1 MIDGMF
7 VFNAVAHAYNLTD
20 ENTHKNRHA
29 QSLRDLLLILHRDWQ
44 PGYGLSAKEQTS
56 DWPIEVLARTLFLE
70 SDCDMAA
77 THTLRLNSYFDDGLC
92 ARHKMVE
99 AVRRWPQRFVGY
111 VGVDPTMGLDVC
123 LRELDE
129 QMDELPEAVGLKLYP
144 AQIDPIRSWRMD
156 DPKLAFPLFR
166 RALDRGIKIVA
177 IHKAAPLGA
186 VPLNPFKVD
195 DIDSAADAFPELAF
209 EIIHAGYAFTEE
221 TCMAMARYPNVY
233 GNLEITSA
241 FAYKAPGMFEDLM
254 GQFMYW
260 AGSSKVIFSDGNMV
274 FHSQPILEKMR
285 DFKFQDST
293 LSRWGIPQITKQD
306 MANIL
311 GGNYARILKI
321 DIEQAKKKIAND
333 EFSKERAR
341 TGIQPI
347 YSNWHR
353 HLKESGLAVAV

>member
-1 MIDGMF
+1 MIDGNF

-20 ENTHKNRHA
+20 ENTHKGRHA
-29 QSLRDLLLILHRDWQ
+29 QSLRDLLIVLHRDWQ
-44 PGYGLSAKEQTS
+44 PGYGLSAAEQTS
-56 DWPIEVLARTLFLE
+56 DWPIEILAKTLFLE

-77 THTLRLNSYFDDGLC
+77 THTLRLDSYFDDGLC
-92 ARHKMVE
+92 ARRKTVE
-99 AVRRWPQRFVGY
+99 AVKRWPQRFVGY
-111 VGVDPTMGLDVC
+111 VGVDPTMGLETC

-129 QMDELPEAVGLKLYP
+129 QLDEMPQAVGLKLYP

-156 DPKLAFPLFR
+156 DPKLAFPLFK
-166 RALDRGIKIVA
+166 RAQDRGIKIAA

-195 DIDSAADAFPELAF
+195 DVDLAADQFPGLAF

-241 FAYKAPGMFEDLM
+241 FSYRAPKMFEELM

-260 AGSSKVIFSDGNMV
+260 AGSQKVIFSDGNMV
-274 FHSQPILEKMR
+274 FHSQPILEKIR
-285 DFKFQDST
+285 DFQFSEET
-293 LSRWGIPQITKQD
+293 MSRWGIKQITKED
-306 MANIL
+306 KANIL
-311 GGNYARILKI
+311 GANFARIVGV
-321 DIEQAKKKIAND
+321 DIEAAKKKIAND

-347 YSNWHR
+347 YSNWR
-353 HLKESGLAVAV
+353 RYLKDSGLRASA

>member
-7 VFNAVAHAYNLTD
+7 VMNAVAHAYNLTD
-20 ENTHKNRHA
+20 ANTHKTRHA

-44 PGYGLSAKEQTS
+44 PGYGMSAKDQIS
-56 DWPIEVLARTLFLE
+56 DWPIEVLAKTLFLE

-77 THTLRLNSYFDDGLC
+77 THTLRLDSYFNDGLC

-129 QMDELPEAVGLKLYP
+129 QMDELPQAVGLKLYP

-166 RALDRGIKIVA
+166 RAVERGIKIVA

-241 FAYKAPGMFEDLM
+241 FAYKAPGMFEELM

-311 GGNYARILKI
+311 GGNYARILGI
-321 DIEQAKKKIAND
+321 DIEAAKRKIAND

-347 YSNWHR
+347 YSNWR
-353 HLKESGLAVAV
+353 KHLQDSGLSVAV

>member
-7 VFNAVAHAYNLTD
+7 VFNAVSHAYNLTD

-44 PGYGLSAKEQTS
+44 PGYGLSAQEQTS
-56 DWPIEVLARTLFLE
+56 DWPMEVVARTLFLE

-77 THTLRLNSYFDDGLC
+77 THTLRLDSYFNDGLC

-129 QMDELPEAVGLKLYP
+129 QLDELPEAVGLKLYP

-156 DPKLAFPLFR
+156 DPKLAFPLFE
-166 RALDRGIKIVA
+166 RAQKRGIKIVA

-195 DIDSAADAFPELAF
+195 DIDSAADAFPDLAF

-241 FAYKAPGMFEDLM
+241 FAYKAPGMFEELM

-260 AGSSKVIFSDGNMV
+260 AGSGKVIFSDGNMV
-274 FHSQPILEKMR
+274 FHSQPILEKLR
-285 DFKFQDST
+285 TFKFQDAT

-311 GGNYARILKI
+311 GGNYARILGI
-321 DIEQAKKKIAND
+321 DIEAARKKIAND

-347 YSNWHR
+347 YSNWKR
-353 HLKESGLAVAV
+353 HLQETGLAVAV

>member
-7 VFNAVAHAYNLTD
+7 VFNAVSHAYNLTD

-44 PGYGLSAKEQTS
+44 PGYGLSAQEQTS
-56 DWPIEVLARTLFLE
+56 DWPMEVVARTLFLE

-77 THTLRLNSYFDDGLC
+77 THTLRLDSYFNDGLC

-123 LRELDE
+123 MRELDE
-129 QMDELPEAVGLKLYP
+129 QLDELPEAVGLKLYP

-156 DPKLAFPLFR
+156 DPKLAFPLFE
-166 RALDRGIKIVA
+166 RAQKRGIKIVA

-195 DIDSAADAFPELAF
+195 DIDSAADAFPDLAF

-241 FAYKAPGMFEDLM
+241 FAYKAPGMFEELM

-260 AGSSKVIFSDGNMV
+260 AGSGKVIFSDGNMV
-274 FHSQPILEKMR
+274 FHSQPILEKLR
-285 DFKFQDST
+285 NFKFQDAT

-306 MANIL
+306 LANIL
-311 GGNYARILKI
+311 GGNYARILGI
-321 DIEQAKKKIAND
+321 DIEAARKKIAND

-347 YSNWHR
+347 YSNWKR
-353 HLKESGLAVAV
+353 HLQETGLAVAV

>member
-1 MIDGMF
+1 MLDGMF
-7 VFNAVAHAYNLTD
+7 VFNAVSHAYDLTD
-20 ENTHKNRHA
+20 ANTHKSKHA
-29 QSLRDLLLILHRDWQ
+29 QSLRELLLILHQAWQ
-44 PGYGLSAKEQTS
+44 PGLGMSPAEQTS

-77 THTLRLNSYFDDGLC
+77 THTLRLDSYFKDGLC
-92 ARHKMVE
+92 ARYKTVE
-99 AVRRWPQRFVGY
+99 AVNRWPQRFVGY
-111 VGVDPTMGLDVC
+111 VGVDPTSGLETC

-129 QMDELPEAVGLKLYP
+129 QLDEMPQAVGLKLYP

-156 DPKLAFPLFR
+156 DPKLAFPLFK

-195 DIDSAADAFPELAF
+195 DIDIAADQFPELAF

-241 FAYKAPGMFEDLM
+241 FAHKAPGMFEDLM

-260 AGSSKVIFSDGNMV
+260 AGSGKVIYSDGNMV
-274 FHSQPILEKMR
+274 FHSQPILEKLR
-285 DFKFQDST
+285 NFKFQDST
-293 LSRWGIPQITKQD
+293 MQRWGIPQITKQD
-306 MANIL
+306 MSNIL
-311 GGNYARILKI
+311 GGNYARILGI
-321 DIEQAKKKIAND
+321 DVEAAKKRIAND
-333 EFSKERAR
+333 EFTKERAK
-341 TGIQPI
+341 TGIQAP
-347 YSNWHR
+347 YSNWKK
-353 HLKESGLAVAV
+353 HLATLGLKATA